1 MIDKASIFYWMD
13 RPLRFAKLL
22 VNLFP
27 IDLTNGFVKTTTMNY
42 QSEIINNI
50 RTAKLPFDKLLSVS
64 LKCYE
69 GHEGVKCIRGIKSL
83 QCYVPKNLDLNGIEN
98 FRLSRRCKDIASHWI
113 TLLKTKMILPRWHG
127 WSFEHGVA

>member
-42 QSEIINNI
+42 QSKIINNI
-50 RTAKLPFDKLLSVS
+50 RTAKLPFDKLLPVS

-69 GHEGVKCIRGIKSL
+69 GHEGMKYVKVSEASIATSQKIWTWIALKISDSL
-83 QCYVPKNLDLNGIEN
+83 GAAKILQVIE
-98 FRLSRRCKDIASHWI
+98 
-113 TLLKTKMILPRWHG
+113 
-127 WSFEHGVA
+127 

>member
-27 IDLTNGFVKTTTMNY
+27 IDLTNGSVKTTTMNY
-42 QSEIINNI
+42 QSKIINNI
-50 RTAKLPFDKLLSVS
+50 RSAKLPFDKLLSVS

-69 GHEGVKCIRGIKSL
+69 GHMKVWNVLKVSKASNAMSQRIWTWMALKISDSVGAAKIL
-83 QCYVPKNLDLNGIEN
+83 QVIE
-98 FRLSRRCKDIASHWI
+98 
-113 TLLKTKMILPRWHG
+113 
-127 WSFEHGVA
+127 

>member
-1 MIDKASIFYWMD
+1 MD

-83 QCYVPKNLDLNGIEN
+83 QYYAPKNLDLNGIEKGLLAIAKLKP
-98 FRLSRRCKDIASHWI
+98 LSLFIS
-113 TLLKTKMILPRWHG
+113 LLLMLKKALDNVKIGKWKVKVVPALQ
-127 WSFEHGVA
+127 

>member
-50 RTAKLPFDKLLSVS
+50 RIAKLPFDKLMSFS

-69 GHEGVKCIRGIKSL
+69 GHEGMKCIKGTSKASNAMSQRIWTWMALKISDSVGAAKIL
-83 QCYVPKNLDLNGIEN
+83 QVIE
-98 FRLSRRCKDIASHWI
+98 
-113 TLLKTKMILPRWHG
+113 
-127 WSFEHGVA
+127 